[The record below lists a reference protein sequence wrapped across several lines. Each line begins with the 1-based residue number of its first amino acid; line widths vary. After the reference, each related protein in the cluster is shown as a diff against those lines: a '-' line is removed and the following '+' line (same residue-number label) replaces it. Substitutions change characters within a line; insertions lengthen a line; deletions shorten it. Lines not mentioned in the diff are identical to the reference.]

1 MLGSGAWWKEVY
13 VPGATEARL
22 TAAVLPAIAF
32 LIIVHGAVLAGFLA
46 ALRLCRKT
54 STTNRC
60 RQNRKQNF
68 GGSLVHDPKSRQCK
82 NRHRALALPL
92 PFIICMRAQ
101 KIAHEDKQQT

>member
-1 MLGSGAWWKEVY
+1 VEGSLRSG
-13 VPGATEARL
+13 GLTEAQL

-54 STTNRC
+54 STANRC

-68 GGSLVHDPKSRQCK
+68 GVTFHQASLARGPK
-82 NRHRALALPL
+82 
-92 PFIICMRAQ
+92 
-101 KIAHEDKQQT
+101 

>member
-1 MLGSGAWWKEVY
+1 MWIIATVLGPGAWWKEVY
-13 VPGATEARL
+13 GSGGLTEARL

-32 LIIVHGAVLAGFLA
+32 LIIVHRAVFAGFLA

-68 GGSLVHDPKSRQCK
+68 GVIFHQGSLARDPK
-82 NRHRALALPL
+82 
-92 PFIICMRAQ
+92 
-101 KIAHEDKQQT
+101 